1 VRKAVQKTTLTSK
14 VGILTH
20 RDHIKGNTGRR
31 TTNEVR
37 TGAFTFVEVMVA
49 LVIVSISLLALLR
62 LHVMSV
68 NMMDKAQ
75 VTSRAV
81 FLANAKIA
89 DALAVGFPE
98 EGTRSGAVTE
108 DGLVLNWTTRVENAQ
123 PSQPEDENVRGLHKV
138 LVNVN
143 WKRGTRPEHLELLT
157 YVADRKRP

>member
-1 VRKAVQKTTLTSK
+1 MEK
-14 VGILTH
+14 
-20 RDHIKGNTGRR
+20 
-31 TTNEVR
+31 ER

-68 NMMDKAQ
+68 NMVDKAQ

-81 FLANAKIA
+81 FLADAKIA
-89 DALAVGFPE
+89 ETLAGGFPE

-108 DGLVLNWTTRVENAQ
+108 DGRVLSWTTRVENAQ
-123 PSQPEDENVRGLHKV
+123 SVQSGDENVRGLHKV
-138 LVNVN
+138 LVDVS